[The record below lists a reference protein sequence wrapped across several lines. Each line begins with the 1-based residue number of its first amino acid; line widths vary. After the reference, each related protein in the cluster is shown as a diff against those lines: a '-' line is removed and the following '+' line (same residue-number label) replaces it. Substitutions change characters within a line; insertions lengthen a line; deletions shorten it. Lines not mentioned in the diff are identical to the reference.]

1 MTKSATKRSSQAPAK
16 SQPAARAKKPA
27 QGTRSKGATRSAGA
41 TRSVKTS
48 RSAPRKF
55 EAESPALMS
64 LRLLA
69 APNPEDDL
77 TDAELSALCHDP
89 RRSPELI
96 QHLIDFVKGM

>member
-1 MTKSATKRSSQAPAK
+1 MTKSTAKRSSQASAK

-27 QGTRSKGATRSAGA
+27 QGTRSKG
-41 TRSVKTS
+41 
-48 RSAPRKF
+48 APRKF

>member
-1 MTKSATKRSSQAPAK
+1 
-16 SQPAARAKKPA
+16 
-27 QGTRSKGATRSAGA
+27 
-41 TRSVKTS
+41 
-48 RSAPRKF
+48 
-55 EAESPALMS
+55 MS

>member
-1 MTKSATKRSSQAPAK
+1 MTKSTAKRSSQASAK
-16 SQPAARAKKPA
+16 SQPAAR
-27 QGTRSKGATRSAGA
+27 SKGAPRSAGA